1 MFSDTHLTLSEWF
14 KKGIHEQQANDFATE
29 LLMPATLYK
38 KKIDGQK
45 LSINLIED
53 VSSYF
58 QTSLL
63 ATFLR
68 YITLGSYPAMVIYME
83 KGLIKWKVQS
93 HDFPFTYLP
102 INSQVPAWTVAGDY
116 YNKGQLE
123 DKPEKV
129 DAIEWFQEDFEIKK
143 KKDWKLWEQ
152 CYKIGDNSLV
162 SCLWTY

>member
-1 MFSDTHLTLSEWF
+1 LGHEVGHFLLHKDTTTLFSDTHLTLSEWF

-102 INSQVPAWTVAGDY
+102 
-116 YNKGQLE
+116 
-123 DKPEKV
+123 
-129 DAIEWFQEDFEIKK
+129 
-143 KKDWKLWEQ
+143 
-152 CYKIGDNSLV
+152 
-162 SCLWTY
+162 